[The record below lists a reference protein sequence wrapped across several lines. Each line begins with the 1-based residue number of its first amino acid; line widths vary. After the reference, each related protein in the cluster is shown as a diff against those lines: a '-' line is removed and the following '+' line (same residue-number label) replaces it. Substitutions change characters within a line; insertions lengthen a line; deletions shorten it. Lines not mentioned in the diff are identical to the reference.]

1 MSLVFSSLPDALVCA
16 VAEGR
21 DENLDRPVLPRVPA
35 SMTPEGPTLPPGD
48 DRETIDAHL
57 LGRIADHDQQAFAE
71 LYDRF
76 SGPLY
81 ATALRIVRDT
91 AEAQDIVHDAFVT
104 VWEKARAFDLSRG
117 SAFSWVVTL
126 VRNRAIDRVRMRR
139 RRAELLAESA
149 PSDLGYQENAATVG
163 ADATMTSRD
172 DARAVRAA
180 VATLPPEQQHALELA
195 FFGGLTQEQIAEK
208 LHEPLGTVKAR
219 IRRGLLKLRG
229 SLARRP

>member
-1 MSLVFSSLPDALVCA
+1 MALVLSSLPDALVCA
-16 VAEGR
+16 VAEGP
-21 DENLDRPVLPRVPA
+21 DENSGSPRPRFGPR
-35 SMTPEGPTLPPGD
+35 SMIPEGSTPPPGD
-48 DRETIDAHL
+48 DRETVDADL
-57 LGRIADHDQQAFAE
+57 LARVARGDQQAFAQ

-104 VWEKARAFDLSRG
+104 VWEKARAFDLNRG

-139 RRAELLAESA
+139 RRAELLADSS
-149 PSDLGYQENAATVG
+149 PSDLGYHENAPGAG
-163 ADATMTSRD
+163 ADASAAFSD

-180 VATLPPEQQHALELA
+180 VATLPVEQQRALELA

-208 LHEPLGTVKAR
+208 LQEPLGTVKAR